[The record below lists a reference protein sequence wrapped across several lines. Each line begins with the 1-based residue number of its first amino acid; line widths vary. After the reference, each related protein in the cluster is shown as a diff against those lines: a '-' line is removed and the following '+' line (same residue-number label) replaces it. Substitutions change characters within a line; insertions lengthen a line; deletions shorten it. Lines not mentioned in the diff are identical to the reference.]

1 MLVTRHWFHVN
12 RCIKIIMYITSQSR
26 SSWKLNNKSI
36 TVHIL
41 RIISDGDAPIRRSN
55 WVLLANLLLFAI
67 KLIVLFRFQMKSI
80 PFALTKT
87 IVWLNVVA
95 NSIERACL
103 FFKFP
108 SQTITTFLINN
119 IKLCIFMIEVRY
131 RMRSFSIFMR
141 MLLYRWIHVNALTV
155 RETAHLKSFVFIC
168 LCLYSFLFS
177 VVHSSGFSSKWN
189 ISFKKMQR
197 K

>member
-26 SSWKLNNKSI
+26 SSWKLNNESI

-55 WVLLANLLLFAI
+55 WVLLASLLLFAI

-87 IVWLNVVA
+87 IVWLNFFA
-95 NSIERACL
+95 NFIRNCL
-103 FFKFP
+103 FIFQFP
-108 SQTITTFLINN
+108 SQTITTSLINN

-131 RMRSFSIFMR
+131 RMRSFSVFMR
-141 MLLYRWIHVNALTV
+141 MLLLYRWIHVNALKV

-168 LCLYSFLFS
+168 LCVYSFVFS
-177 VVHSSGFSSKWN
+177 VVHLSGFSSK
-189 ISFKKMQR
+189 
-197 K
+197 